1 MNHSGIRYCF
11 QLWKAKESIVF
22 FVLLSYL
29 SIPGALYAAT
39 GANARSTVNPNDMNL
54 NTPPAIAG
62 NIPQDVTER
71 AGENAVFIVY
81 GLKETPRTAD
91 RIKDLCANFSAMIRS
106 IRNRFP
112 DMQFSC
118 TMGFGADAWSR
129 LFRNGRNRGNSK
141 RSKRSKAPGIRRFPR
156 PETCFSTSGAGRWAF
171 VSNSLPSS
179 TKS

>member
-22 FVLLSYL
+22 CPSFVSFD
-29 SIPGALYAAT
+29 PRRPVRGNR
-39 GANARSTVNPNDMNL
+39 GKCGSTVNPNDMNL

-91 RIKDLCANFSAMIRS
+91 RIKDLCANFGHDPQHTQPIPRHAVQLYDGIRGRRMEPS
-106 IRNRFP
+106 FP
-112 DMQFSC
+112 G
-118 TMGFGADAWSR
+118 TAG
-129 LFRNGRNRGNSK
+129 NRGNSK

-179 TKS
+179 TKA

>member
-71 AGENAVFIVY
+71 AAR
-81 GLKETPRTAD
+81 TPS
-91 RIKDLCANFSAMIRS
+91 L
-106 IRNRFP
+106 
-112 DMQFSC
+112 SC
-118 TMGFGADAWSR
+118 TDSKKR
-129 LFRNGRNRGNSK
+129 PGRQTGK
-141 RSKRSKAPGIRRFPR
+141 RFVRQLLGHDPQHTQPIPRHAVQLYDGIRGRRMEPSFPGTAETAGTRNVPRDQRRQAYGGFHARR
-156 PETCFSTSGAGRWAF
+156 PVFPHPGAGRWAF